1 MAKRPATIA
10 ALSLAL
16 AACVTPPI
24 DRGADDGYPNQN
36 APIGRV
42 EGTILYEGPPPAVD
56 AQGRPVGRVV
66 LLLFRADSPPP
77 PQGLATTALSVQTL
91 PASLLFQSVTVTSAR
106 TVRAS
111 VAFTFPNI
119 GAAGEYQIRAF
130 LSNREDTEGFH
141 PVYGVRSQPVRGDVG
156 GGAVVDPSAPVP
168 TFATIPVG
176 AFVNGRY
183 VLPEDGAVTTGVT
196 VFLGSPITSDRPVF
210 HLDPSPPM
218 GGQSLTLTP
227 VEPRPAPGPAVA
239 TWAARTG
246 YLGSGSVAIELPSQV
261 GTTDP
266 LAFIA
271 SIPTLTLRGGT
282 PEAELAPFRAAGV
295 TFDPNPIPFAL
306 GTPYRATHPTLLAPN
321 TSGMGPPVVTFPWV
335 FPLVLLVKLHDPTA
349 AERRVL
355 ASASADPAE
364 ITRVIASLNQPEH
377 APNTVPTVIFGS
389 VVPETGLQ
397 DFASLLRPPP
407 APPVVTPTTR
417 VVFPPVAFE
426 IHGPDPAS
434 QWRAVVPRLPLPI
447 AMSLEGRL
455 PPGSRCAARGLPEG
469 RYGLYLVTA
478 RGQSWNL
485 PNDLAPLV
493 YPPNPSTA
501 APSQGYFVRVT
512 AGDPTMGNACPPGLP
527 EQ

>member
-1 MAKRPATIA
+1 MEKRHAVLA

-24 DRGADDGYPNQN
+24 DRGADERYPNQN
-36 APIGRV
+36 APLGRV

-66 LLLFRADSPPP
+66 LLLFSADNPPP

-111 VAFTFPNI
+111 VGFSFPNI
-119 GAAGEYQIRAF
+119 SEGGEYQIRAF
-130 LSNREDTEGFH
+130 LSNRDDTQGFH
-141 PVYGVRSQPVRGDVG
+141 PIYGVRSQPVRGDVG

-176 AFVNGRY
+176 ARVNGAYR
-183 VLPEDGAVTTGVT
+183 LPEDGAVTTGVT
-196 VFLGSPITSDRPVF
+196 VFLGSPITTDRPVF
-210 HLDPSPPM
+210 HVDPSPPM

-246 YLGSGSVAIELPSQV
+246 YLANGAVAIELPSQV
-261 GTTDP
+261 SATDP
-266 LAFIA
+266 GAFVA
-271 SIPTLTLRGGT
+271 SLPTLTLRGGM
-282 PEAELAPFRAAGV
+282 PDAELPAARAAGV
-295 TFDPNPIPFAL
+295 LFDPNPMPFAL
-306 GTPYRATHPTLLAPN
+306 GTPFRAAHPTLIAPN

-349 AERRVL
+349 AERQLL
-355 ASASADPAE
+355 ASATPDPIE
-364 ITRVIASLNQPEH
+364 VSRVIASLNQPER
-377 APNTVPTVIFGS
+377 APGTVPTVIFGS
-389 VVPETGLQ
+389 VVPETGIQ
-397 DFASLLRPPP
+397 DFASLVRPPP
-407 APPVVTPTTR
+407 APPVITPTTR

-426 IHGPDPAS
+426 VRGPDPATDWS
-434 QWRAVVPRLPLPI
+434 AVVPRLPLPI
-447 AMSLEGRL
+447 AMSLDGRL
-455 PPGSRCAARGLPEG
+455 PPGSRCAARGLPAG
-469 RYGLYLVTA
+469 RYGLYVVTA

-493 YPPNPSTA
+493 YPPNPRTA

-512 AGDPTMGNACPPGLP
+512 DGDPATGNACPPGLP
-527 EQ
+527 ER